1 MNSDMFKGK
10 WLQIRGAIK
19 ERWGDLT
26 DDDLTR
32 IDGNMDRLAGVL
44 QERYGYTRERAQQ
57 EIERFTSEG
66 DYNDMGDTGYGNP
79 RM

>member
-1 MNSDMFKGK
+1 MNSDIFSGK
-10 WLQIRGAIK
+10 WLQLRGAIK

-32 IDGNMDRLAGVL
+32 VDGNLDRLAGIL
-44 QERYGYTRERAQQ
+44 QERYGYTRERAQE
-57 EIERFTSEG
+57 EIDRFTNEDD
-66 DYNDMGDTGYGNP
+66 DYHP